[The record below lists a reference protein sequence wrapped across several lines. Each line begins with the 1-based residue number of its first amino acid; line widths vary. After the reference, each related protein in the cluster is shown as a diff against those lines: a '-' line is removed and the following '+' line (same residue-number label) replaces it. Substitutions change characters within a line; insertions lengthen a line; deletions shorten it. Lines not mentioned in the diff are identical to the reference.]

1 MARNGGL
8 SPPPGTAR
16 SPESSRGELC
26 ERVLDMERELRGC
39 RQELRRIQRQL
50 GRSERLHRSTES
62 RNRELTRQVEEL
74 SREIH
79 ERQTNSEKGTDQEVQ
94 TDDYSTWSYS
104 DYYNYSSH
112 ANCYDTNITCG
123 TAVQEVG
130 NSNVEPAGVFDSSVT
145 ESAEHSEEPSVPC
158 LGEDPAELYADNVQ
172 DEEQGSLAEAARSQT
187 DFKYD
192 ESYVKTVSD
201 EEQGSLAEAARS
213 QTDFTYYES
222 YVKTVSD
229 EEQGSL
235 ADSLRATAEAALSQT
250 GFTYDESSGMYY
262 DHNTGFYYDS
272 ESQLYY
278 DSSTGIYYYC
288 DVESGI
294 YQFHSRVDLQAITDT
309 NSQPIRN
316 KREKKKRKELFNNMA
331 TKEKGTKELKSVL
344 SSSYSSADHDRL
356 SASER
361 KEFASDIKKAKMSSY
376 NVDSNGRK
384 SSSSSEESEPE
395 EGEILNSDNEKT
407 SSDDELSCGN
417 SQTTNNSDME
427 DAETIWPPCIRVIV
441 VRSPVLEKGSLFIIT
456 AVKRATI
463 GREKDMAHT
472 IRIPELGVSKFHA
485 EVYFD
490 QDLQSY
496 VLIDQGSQNGTVIN
510 GKQILQPKQVSE
522 PCVLEHG
529 DEVKFGETVLSF
541 HVHPGSDTCDGCE
554 PGQVRAHLRL
564 DQKESDLAGPILSKE
579 GKELLRR
586 QELKQIRVKYGLQ
599 SADYEENKAL
609 KTSKYLDRAGKRRE
623 IVGSEGTFQRED
635 APSSVHVEIN
645 EKNKGRKM
653 LVKMGW
659 KKGDGLGKT
668 GDGLRDPIKIQL
680 RQKKAGLG
688 TYNPSS
694 IEEIQTKTQNKKN
707 WEKARERYA
716 ETFPEDKQPHE
727 SKRGSSW
734 VKGSAR

>member
-8 SPPPGTAR
+8 PPPPGPAR

-26 ERVLDMERELRGC
+26 ERVLEMERELRSC

-112 ANCYDTNITCG
+112 ANGYDTNITCG

-158 LGEDPAELYADNVQ
+158 LGEEPAELYAANVQ

-187 DFKYD
+187 DFTYD
-192 ESYVKTVSD
+192 ESYVKNVSD

-213 QTDFTYYES
+213 QTDFTYDEG
-222 YVKTVSD
+222 YVKNVSD

-235 ADSLRATAEAALSQT
+235 AESLRATAEAALSQT

-331 TKEKGTKELKSVL
+331 TKEKVHHLTDTMASLKI
-344 SSSYSSADHDRL
+344 SSFGYTPSRKDAD
-356 SASER
+356 
-361 KEFASDIKKAKMSSY
+361 K
-376 NVDSNGRK
+376 
-384 SSSSSEESEPE
+384 
-395 EGEILNSDNEKT
+395 
-407 SSDDELSCGN
+407 
-417 SQTTNNSDME
+417 
-427 DAETIWPPCIRVIV
+427 IWPPCIRVIV

-564 DQKESDLAGPILSKE
+564 DQKEADLAGPILSKE

-609 KTSKYLDRAGKRRE
+609 KNSKYLDRAGKRRE

-635 APSSVHVEIN
+635 APSSIHVEIN

-716 ETFPEDKQPHE
+716 ETFPEDKQLHD
-727 SKRGSSW
+727 SKRGNSW